1 MFVANKAL
9 DVGEQC
15 LPFAAVI
22 GETTVEAEVVM
33 KIKDKDRA
41 LCNLVVVVIL
51 EAT

>member
-22 GETTVEAEVVM
+22 GETTVEAKVVM
-33 KIKDKDRA
+33 KIKTINDKNDKR
-41 LCNLVVVVIL
+41 
-51 EAT
+51 